1 MSNVKKNKLIDSGF
15 KVVGLLTTVF
25 AIGVLAL
32 FIGDIFWSGVSR
44 IDWKFLTNPPSTLSA
59 ERAGIY
65 PALGGTL
72 WVFGLTC
79 LMAIP
84 LGISAGVYLQEYGK
98 KNKLSTFIELNIT
111 NLAGIPSVIYG
122 LLGLAL
128 FRGLLNF
135 ENANVVIA
143 GAFTLSLLVLP
154 VIIVSTRE
162 ALKAVPK
169 SIREASYGVGATKWQ
184 TIWHQVLPASMGG
197 IITGTILA
205 LSRAIGETAPL
216 LILGVVLYI
225 KRPPSTPMDFF
236 TVLPMQIYNWI
247 QERSEFMPNASAAII
262 VLLVITFLLNGVAIL
277 LRNKW
282 QKKVNW

>member
-15 KVVGLLTTVF
+15 KIVGLLTTVF

-32 FIGDIFWSGVSR
+32 FIGDIFWSGISR
-44 IDWKFLTNPPSTLSA
+44 IDWKFLTNAPSTLSA

-98 KNKLSTFIELNIT
+98 KGRLATIIELNIT

-162 ALKAVPK
+162 A
-169 SIREASYGVGATKWQ
+169 
-184 TIWHQVLPASMGG
+184 
-197 IITGTILA
+197 
-205 LSRAIGETAPL
+205 
-216 LILGVVLYI
+216 
-225 KRPPSTPMDFF
+225 
-236 TVLPMQIYNWI
+236 
-247 QERSEFMPNASAAII
+247 
-262 VLLVITFLLNGVAIL
+262 
-277 LRNKW
+277 
-282 QKKVNW
+282 